1 MQVNGLTIID
11 FYSKEV
17 NELSAS
23 LKKLNNTLT
32 RTLQTMVGL
41 GLGYLSLNRKTQT
54 LSGGEVNRVKLCDHL
69 SRMKVTSKILI
80 IDEPVSGL
88 DAETASIV
96 AKFIHSKVHLFAAI
110 IIIEHRLEVIELAD
124 YMITVGPGAGKLGG
138 EIQSQRR
145 ISS

>member
-1 MQVNGLTIID
+1 M
-11 FYSKEV
+11 
-17 NELSAS
+17 
-23 LKKLNNTLT
+23 
-32 RTLQTMVGL
+32 
-41 GLGYLSLNRKTQT
+41 
-54 LSGGEVNRVKLCDHL
+54 GEVNRVKLCDHL